1 MTHSQ
6 ILLDELV
13 SFLDDLKASKPNDHT
28 ELDRRYAVL
37 ITDIERA
44 IAWLTTY
51 IVPLDTREDDEAY
64 SYPEIVGKYFP
75 NVSDDA
81 AKR

>member
-6 ILLDELV
+6 ILLSELI
-13 SFLDDLKASKPNDHT
+13 SFLDDLKASKPDDRS

-37 ITDIERA
+37 ITDVERA

-51 IVPLDTREDDEAY
+51 IVPLDTRE
-64 SYPEIVGKYFP
+64 
-75 NVSDDA
+75 VSQPALVQDQVWEQNE
-81 AKR
+81 